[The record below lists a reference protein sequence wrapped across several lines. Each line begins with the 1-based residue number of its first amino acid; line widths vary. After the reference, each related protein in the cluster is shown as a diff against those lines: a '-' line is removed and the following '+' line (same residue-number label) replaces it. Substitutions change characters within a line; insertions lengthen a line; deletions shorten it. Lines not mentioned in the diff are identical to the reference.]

1 MRTFKAVKV
10 VMSLLTSQAGLGMK
24 ARAVSEQE
32 RAAIAA
38 EGRFVGR
45 MHGRYVLKLE

>member
-1 MRTFKAVKV
+1 MFKAVKV
-10 VMSLLTSQAGLGMK
+10 VMSLLTSQVGLGMK

-38 EGRFVGR
+38 EGSMWEECTGA
-45 MHGRYVLKLE
+45 MY